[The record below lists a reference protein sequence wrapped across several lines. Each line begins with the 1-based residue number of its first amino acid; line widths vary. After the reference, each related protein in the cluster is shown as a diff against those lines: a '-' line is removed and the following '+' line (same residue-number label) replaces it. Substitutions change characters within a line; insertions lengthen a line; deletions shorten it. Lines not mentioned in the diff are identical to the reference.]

1 MMLKPEK
8 TKRELK
14 SLHATKP
21 EVLILSSRTDFS
33 CDYVIA
39 RLAALGRPYLRLNT
53 EDLPS
58 YEITLDPLRKEF
70 QCKIK
75 NTSFLVSAENLRS
88 VWFRRSVYLRDSGA
102 SIPSSAD
109 EQIARMQWAAFIRG
123 LMLFDQA
130 RWFNHPGATYSAE
143 QKMLQLSVAKE
154 VGFSV
159 PHTLITNDPTNAA
172 SFRSERLAVKGVDT
186 IIAYESG
193 AEVFAF
199 TNILPKARLTTESLR
214 AFPVIVQEAMLPK
227 IDIRVTVIGDSVF
240 AASITR
246 DGCGV
251 EGDWRSDKAGLCYSR
266 HLLPSAIEGLCFKL
280 MDRLGLRFGAID
292 LVQRSSDYFFL
303 EINPTGEWAWLVDA
317 TGMKIDEAIA
327 RALTSS

>member
-1 MMLKPEK
+1 M
-8 TKRELK
+8 
-14 SLHATKP
+14 ATKP

-33 CDYVIA
+33 CDYVVG

-70 QCKIK
+70 GCKIK
-75 NTSFLVSAENLRS
+75 NTSFLISTESLRS
-88 VWFRRSVYLRDSGA
+88 VWFRRSIYLRDSGA
-102 SIPSSAD
+102 SIPLSAD

-123 LMLFDQA
+123 LMVFDQA
-130 RWFNHPGATYSAE
+130 RWFNHPGATYFAE
-143 QKMLQLSVAKE
+143 QKPLQLSVAKE

-159 PHTLITNDPTNAA
+159 PQTLITNDAA
-172 SFRSERLAVKGVDT
+172 KAEAFSSERLAVKGVDT

-193 AEVFAF
+193 EEVFAF
-199 TNILPKARLTTESLR
+199 TNILPKAHLTTECLR
-214 AFPVIVQEAMLPK
+214 PFPVIVQEAMLPK
-227 IDIRVTVIGDSVF
+227 VDIRVTVVGDAVF

-246 DGCGV
+246 DGCEI
-251 EGDWRSDKAGLCYSR
+251 EGDWRSDKTGLCYSR
-266 HLLPSAIEGLCFKL
+266 HSLPSTVERLCLKL